1 MIQGPE
7 KNAVWLKARQRAKTE
22 NNLKM
27 YEKDVMIMKDYED
40 YDILRVC
47 ILC

>member
-27 YEKDVMIMKDYED
+27 YEKDVMIMKDY
-40 YDILRVC
+40 DILRVC